1 MSVHA
6 HRTERISASEAHE
19 EANGVGGR
27 IRVGGENGKWNGVG
41 GGNDDVNVYGT
52 VTEMEG
58 ELGCR

>member
-27 IRVGGENGKWNGVG
+27 IRVGG
-41 GGNDDVNVYGT
+41 GNDDVNVYGT